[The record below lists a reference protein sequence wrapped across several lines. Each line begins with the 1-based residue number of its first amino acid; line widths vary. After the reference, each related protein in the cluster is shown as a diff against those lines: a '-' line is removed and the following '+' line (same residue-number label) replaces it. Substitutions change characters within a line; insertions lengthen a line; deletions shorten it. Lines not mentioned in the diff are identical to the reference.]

1 MDKQTIS
8 CCAFREEVASY
19 IIEFLKIKEWSIDN
33 KMFAFNLNDNKL
45 SLVNIVETSLPII
58 LSNNQGMFMNYFHP
72 LKNSSQMQIL

>member
-33 KMFAFNLNDNKL
+33 KMFAFIDKNFNSILLFLYGFFCGGFIVGLLL
-45 SLVNIVETSLPII
+45 S
-58 LSNNQGMFMNYFHP
+58 
-72 LKNSSQMQIL
+72 